1 MSISAFRGAS
11 PAQGESQF
19 QLSVDLPQAR
29 AFEVVSF
36 RGREEMSKP
45 FCFDVLIL
53 APPDADLQDLL
64 LGQPAALTIA
74 VPDRAPRLVR
84 GIVASVEPQSPAAVQ
99 GYAAYQVRLVPRLWL
114 LRHRVTSRI
123 FQERTVPEI
132 VSSLLGEAN
141 IAASFKLSRA
151 YPRRAYCV
159 QYQES
164 DLAFIRRLLAEEG
177 IFYFFENLGAERET
191 VIFGDSPEAYPAIV
205 EGAPHGLDVTGAFVL
220 SKVSQVLAPR
230 LRVRDR
236 GGMSPTE
243 DDVFHF
249 SLRRTIRP
257 GAVLLRD
264 YDFRRPQLDLKAE
277 AVTEGG
283 DAALRVYRHRGEYDE
298 AEVAPAGARTQLE
311 QHRRSAVVGEGQ
323 TACRRL
329 LPGHR
334 FRLAADSAPKLAGE
348 YVVTRVEHEGHAPA
362 FAKPGSDAY
371 TARFTCVPADVSFR
385 PKRLRRA
392 LRQVLESATV
402 VGPLNEEIHVD
413 ALGRI
418 KVQFHWDLHGQHNEH
433 SSCWIRV
440 VQGWAG
446 ASWGLQF
453 IPRVGMEVM
462 VSFLGGDQ
470 DCPVIVGC
478 VYNATHPVPF
488 MLPAEKTRSGIRT
501 NSTPGGGG
509 FNELSFEDRHGG
521 ELIYLHAQRD
531 LQEEVLHDRITTIGH
546 NETST
551 ITGNQSLMISG
562 NRSDAVAGDQTV
574 AIAKSS
580 FERIGDALRT
590 EVGKSRWLTVH
601 GEDHEFVKRSRT
613 TTIEG
618 LFSIQAGGLG
628 LTIGSG
634 DAPQTADI
642 FSWGDCS
649 VGAGRTIRLT
659 AQDRLVLQCG
669 DSAIELNRNQVT
681 IRSGK
686 LAFEGTESVTVAGKG
701 PSLVLGEEA
710 EIVSKAVRIVSSKAS
725 LVLEEDARLDGVQV
739 KLNCKGIS
747 EIAEN
752 PDGTPLETQRLSLKL
767 TDPDFVPYA
776 NKEYMLTAGGVA
788 FEGSTG
794 PEGQLEL
801 DIPKHA
807 DAAQVVLFVDG
818 RPTGKMLRYNVALR
832 DLPEATSVRGAQTR
846 LKNLGY
852 FWGEIGD
859 ELDVD
864 AARALREFQE
874 DHGIEPTG
882 RLDSQTAAKL
892 SEVHG
897 H

>member
-1 MSISAFRGAS
+1 MAVSTFRAS
-11 PAQGESQF
+11 PDQGESQF
-19 QLSVDLPQAR
+19 KFIVTPTRS
-29 AFEVVSF
+29 FEVVSF
-36 RGREEMSKP
+36 KGREEMSKP
-45 FCFDVLIL
+45 YAFDVLVL
-53 APPDADLQDLL
+53 AAPDVDLQDLL
-64 LGQPAALTIA
+64 GRPATLSFNI
-74 VPDRAPRLVR
+74 PSRAPRLVR
-84 GIVASVEPQSPAAVQ
+84 GIIASVEPQVPSADQ
-99 GYAAYQVRLVPRLWL
+99 GRQACRLRLVPRLWL

-123 FQERTVPEI
+123 CQDRTVPEI
-132 VSSLLGEAN
+132 VTAILAEAN
-141 IAASFKLSRA
+141 IATTWKLSRTYA
-151 YPRRAYCV
+151 RRAYCL

-164 DLAFIRRLLAEEG
+164 DFACIRRLLAEEG
-177 IFYFFENLGAERET
+177 IFYFFEHPEGETATET
-191 VIFGDSPEAYPAIV
+191 VIFGDGHEAYPPIA
-205 EGAPHGLDVTGAFVL
+205 EAAAHELDVTGAFVL
-220 SKVSQVLAPR
+220 SQLGQAPAPR

-236 GGMSPTE
+236 AGMNFTE
-243 DDVFHF
+243 DDVLRF
-249 SLRRTIRP
+249 SLRRAIRP
-257 GAVLLRD
+257 GAVLLGD
-264 YDFRRPQLDLKAE
+264 YDFRRPLLDLKAE
-277 AVTEGG
+277 ATTEG
-283 DAALRVYRHRGEYDE
+283 AESSLRIYNPRGEYQE
-298 AEVAPAGARTQLE
+298 AEADTTQACTQLE
-311 QHRRSAVVGEGQ
+311 QHRRAAVAGEGE

-334 FRLAADSAPKLAGE
+334 FRLAADADPKLAGE
-348 YVVTRVEHEGHAPA
+348 YVVTRVEHEGHAPS
-362 FAKPGSDAY
+362 FATSASDSY
-371 TARFTCVPADVSFR
+371 KSRFECVPASVPFR
-385 PKRLRRA
+385 PKRPRRV

-402 VGPLNEEIHVD
+402 VGPQNEEIHVD
-413 ALGRI
+413 EHGRI
-418 KVQFHWDLHGQHNEH
+418 KVQFHWDREGKRNER

-440 VQGWAG
+440 IQAWAG

-453 IPRVGMEVM
+453 IPRIGMEVM

-488 MLPAEKTRSGIRT
+488 RLPHEKTKSGLRT
-501 NSTPGGGG
+501 STSPGGSG

-551 ITGNQSLMISG
+551 IAGNQSLMISG

-574 AIAKSS
+574 AVAKSS

-601 GEDHEFVKRSRT
+601 GEDHELVKRSRT

-686 LAFEGTESVTVAGKG
+686 LAFEGTESVTLTGKG

-747 EIAEN
+747 ELAEN

-818 RPTGKMLRYNVALR
+818 RPRGKRLRYNVALR

-864 AARALREFQE
+864 TARALREFQE